1 MKSCMIC
8 KYQVRF
14 GHEQLYQRV
23 AAQLHIIEELK
34 NLTLFEASELV
45 TQIEQVFNVDASAA
59 SGGMMMS
66 APAAAAGDST
76 STEPK
81 PEEKTAFDVIVESI
95 PDAKRLEALKI
106 IRKLTNLGISEV
118 KEFTNSLP
126 KALAEGKSREEAESI
141 QKELAVT
148 NAVIKIV

>member
-1 MKSCMIC
+1 MSAKIDN
-8 KYQVRF
+8 
-14 GHEQLYQRV
+14 
-23 AAQLHIIEELK
+23 IIEELK

-59 SGGMMMS
+59 SGGGMMMA
-66 APAAAAGDST
+66 APSGAGEGA

-81 PEEKTAFDVIVESI
+81 PEEKTAFDVVIESI

-106 IRKLTNLGISEV
+106 IRKITNLGISEV

-126 KALAEGKSREEAESI
+126 KTLVEGKSREEAENVK
-141 QKELAVT
+141 KELAVT
-148 NAVIKIV
+148 NAEVKIV